1 MHFEILRINNLKR
14 AEQRKTWKYKQLVLA
29 NIISGSRHGA
39 IFKTNPKKKKK
50 NAYLENQE
58 IQIQTYIFGKLQVT
72 TAQEMVAHCL
82 WLSMSCANVQV
93 QSRE

>member
-1 MHFEILRINNLKR
+1 MVRFLK
-14 AEQRKTWKYKQLVLA
+14 QPIQ
-29 NIISGSRHGA
+29 
-39 IFKTNPKKKKK
+39 KKKK

-58 IQIQTYIFGKLQVT
+58 IQMQTYIFGKLQVT

-82 WLSMSCANVQV
+82 WLAVSCANVQV